1 MVITGTN
8 TDLGLNIAYRLIK
21 RAPDDDILT
30 IVVTS
35 RTFPWV
41 KKVIEL
47 LKKKQVKQLNKPSGC
62 VIYDYILVD
71 FTNMVSYIK
80 CMVWA

>member
-47 LKKKQVKQLNKPSGC
+47 LKKKASKAIKQTIRVCHLWLYSSWFHKYGLL
-62 VIYDYILVD
+62 Y
-71 FTNMVSYIK
+71 
-80 CMVWA
+80 